1 MIEVLSEQTTAI
13 ISANEFTGI
22 SITGD
27 SKAVVEHKKNGG
39 DPIVLFIDDFI
50 DTFVEGQCFIF
61 QQKIW
66 ELLTIDIGKHNT
78 VLKGVFVG
86 LAGAGNKSFV
96 RRQISLAI
104 SAVTVANSRQLIHS
118 NPDLVNGTYGTE
130 FWEPV
135 LAREPNLVTQLINN
149 PLMKETFN
157 QHPGLFKSCLF
168 MAVSTD
174 PFVIDLLPVEMLV
187 WHRYGPDVVAKA
199 IDSVI
204 YKHRNY
210 KLRRKTITF
219 DVPEKLKAEPRIAAM
234 IQEVIDDIIDDA
246 VADKVDWLTLPEEFG
261 NMSSVRKS
269 LSLSSGFVNWLE
281 KFLTRSTGGY
291 NQSARHHLPKWVN
304 PMLLADI
311 MENCSGM
318 EDSNIAQLYS
328 NR

>member
-1 MIEVLSEQTTAI
+1 M
-13 ISANEFTGI
+13 
-22 SITGD
+22 
-27 SKAVVEHKKNGG
+27 
-39 DPIVLFIDDFI
+39 
-50 DTFVEGQCFIF
+50 
-61 QQKIW
+61 
-66 ELLTIDIGKHNT
+66 
-78 VLKGVFVG
+78 
-86 LAGAGNKSFV
+86 
-96 RRQISLAI
+96 
-104 SAVTVANSRQLIHS
+104 
-118 NPDLVNGTYGTE
+118 
-130 FWEPV
+130 
-135 LAREPNLVTQLINN
+135 
-149 PLMKETFN
+149 
-157 QHPGLFKSCLF
+157 
-168 MAVSTD
+168 
-174 PFVIDLLPVEMLV
+174 

-210 KLRRKTITF
+210 KSRRKTITF

-234 IQEVIDDIIDDA
+234 IQEVIDSIIDDA